1 MLYLDDDAVVGL
13 VSPDDALVAVRDAFA
28 AFGRGEAAVQRRE
41 RTDAGA
47 VKLSTLGAVVPTAGV
62 LGAKVYST
70 VGGQFTFVVVLFAAD
85 DGRRLA
91 VLESGALT
99 RLRTAATSVLSTQLL
114 HGGRAVDRVVVF
126 GSGAQGRGHVA
137 AFTAAFGDVDVAT
150 VGRSTPAGELE
161 KLVGAADVV
170 VTATRAT
177 TPVLSGRW
185 LGDDVHVCAVGTSRV
200 GACELDTAV
209 YERASVV
216 AVEWREQARNEA
228 GGLVQAVEAGVLSW
242 DDVVELG
249 ALASSAG
256 RFGDYGPLFDTEV
269 TESNGGGRVTVF
281 QSVGI
286 GLEDVAVAA
295 VAWRHAVDRGVG
307 MRLGDD
313 TER

>member
-1 MLYLDDDAVVGL
+1 LLYLSDADVAEL
-13 VSPDDALVAVRDAFA
+13 VTPGDALVAVRDAFA
-28 AFGRGEAAVQRRE
+28 SFGVGDAAVQLRQ
-41 RTDAGA
+41 RTDAAG
-47 VKLSTLGAVVPTAGV
+47 VKLSTLGAVVPSAGV

-91 VLESGALT
+91 VLDSGALT

-114 HGGRAVDRVVVF
+114 RRDRPVERVVVF
-126 GSGAQGRGHVA
+126 GSGTQGRGHVA
-137 AFTAAFGDVDVAT
+137 AFSDAFGDIDITT

-161 KLVGAADVV
+161 KLVGAADAV
-170 VTATRAT
+170 VTVTRAT
-177 TPVLSGRW
+177 TPVLFGRW

-200 GACELDTAV
+200 DASELDVSV

-216 AVEWREQARNEA
+216 AVEWRDQARLEA
-228 GGLVQAVEAGVLSW
+228 GGLVQAVDAGVLTW

-249 ALASSAG
+249 AVTLDGFRRELGRGTPSA
-256 RFGDYGPLFDTEV
+256 P
-269 TESNGGGRVTVF
+269 ESVMGHRGVTVF

-295 VAWRHAVDRGVG
+295 VAWGRAVERDVG
-307 MRLGDD
+307 MRLGGDD
-313 TER
+313 GR